1 MGQPHAYLWG
11 WSPARLWG
19 CQRCC
24 IWSWSRGSHAGSASP
39 RRRTGRN
46 PCTGQLW
53 GPCSG
58 LFWQLGSRIGEM
70 NSTDCPGISGIL
82 RTLEVR
88 LIPTHHNL
96 RNPFFCLKMDLNG
109 RRVVPEHEALQGR
122 APCAP
127 LGSSL
132 GTAQET
138 SASRGLLGTFV
149 LESHLSWG
157 VDTKN
162 KKVNTPWER
171 KSSLKGILICCVGQS
186 MPELLATMAIFLCC
200 LWMIFLTQGET
211 SLIFIYCILKLWII
225 SYSGSVTT
233 RQASPCSSNS
243 Q

>member
-82 RTLEVR
+82 RTLE
-88 LIPTHHNL
+88 
-96 RNPFFCLKMDLNG
+96 
-109 RRVVPEHEALQGR
+109 E
-122 APCAP
+122 
-127 LGSSL
+127 
-132 GTAQET
+132 
-138 SASRGLLGTFV
+138 LLGKAHSHTSQFE
-149 LESHLSWG
+149 ESFFLL
-157 VDTKN
+157 KN
-162 KKVNTPWER
+162 GSEWQKSCPRAWSLAR
-171 KSSLKGILICCVGQS
+171 KSALCSPGLQFRHCPRNQCFQGATGNICTGVS
-186 MPELLATMAIFLCC
+186 PLLRCRY
-200 LWMIFLTQGET
+200 Q
-211 SLIFIYCILKLWII
+211 K
-225 SYSGSVTT
+225 
-233 RQASPCSSNS
+233 
-243 Q
+243 